1 MAVVNSHLLT
11 ALVFSVPI
19 ATAASNIFAAL
30 MLIGWLARA
39 DFGND
44 WRRIRESR
52 FALAAACFFA
62 LHVFGMLWTENVGDG
77 WAQVRKEWKFLLVP
91 VFIACAQRQHVER
104 YLTAFIGALAVAV
117 AISFAIYFELVPPIN
132 KATVDNPVPF
142 ATHVV
147 YGPLLALGIY
157 LLGGRVLFG
166 RVLSVWQRGLLAAL
180 LAAMCANLFITDG
193 RAGHVAFFVLA
204 VVLCYQYAGLS
215 LKSVTLAAVAVLGT
229 FAVAYFGNDD
239 FRHRT
244 VAAVTGDAH
253 RGGRYD
259 VSVDERNAYLR
270 NGWQVIRDHPL
281 VGVGSGD
288 LADEMARR
296 HEENQ
301 SNLRLRRNPHN
312 MYILMAGQFGVLG
325 LASLLWIFVAQIRA
339 ALARRENDVVA
350 RFGLALPIVFF
361 VLCFAESY
369 LAVHATSLL
378 FCVFSAFLYEGH
390 EGRQRRQAVG
400 GGGQSPR

>member
-1 MAVVNSHLLT
+1 MAFVNSHLLV
-11 ALVFSVPI
+11 ALIFAVPI
-19 ATAASNIFAAL
+19 STAASNIFAAL
-30 MLIGWLARA
+30 LLIGWLARA

-44 WRRIRESR
+44 WRRIRDNR
-52 FALAAACFFA
+52 FALAAAVFFA
-62 LHVFGMLWTENVGDG
+62 LHVLGMAWTENVDDG
-77 WAQVRKEWKFLLVP
+77 VAQIRKAWKFLLVP
-91 VFIACAQRQHVER
+91 VFIACAQRQHVDR

-117 AISFAIYFELVPPIN
+117 AISFAIYFELMPPIN

-157 LLGGRVLFG
+157 LLGHRVLFG
-166 RVLSVWQRGLLAAL
+166 GELAKWQRGLLTLL
-180 LAAMCANLFITDG
+180 LAAMCTNLFVTDG

-204 VVLCYQYAGLS
+204 VVLCVQYAGLS
-215 LKSVTLAAVAVLGT
+215 LKSATLAAALVLGT
-229 FAVAYFGNDD
+229 FAVAYLGNDD

-259 VSVDERNAYLR
+259 VSVDERSAYLR

-281 VGVGSGD
+281 LGVGSGD
-288 LADEMARR
+288 LAAEMARR
-296 HEENQ
+296 HQENQ
-301 SNLRLRRNPHN
+301 SDLRLRRNPHN

-325 LASLLWIFVAQIRA
+325 MASLLWLFVAQIRA
-339 ALARRENDVVA
+339 ALARAQKDVVA
-350 RFGLALPIVFF
+350 RFGLALPIVFL
-361 VLCFAESY
+361 VLCLVESY

-378 FCVFSAFLYEGH
+378 FCVFSAFLYQDPAKGETVG
-390 EGRQRRQAVG
+390 EGR
-400 GGGQSPR
+400 PP